1 MADSGAVPPVFSGHL
16 GRRVRFYRLQAEL
29 TQSELARRAGL
40 NQGFLSEIERGR
52 RRPSTSTARAI
63 ASALDLPV
71 AVLVGEGPDHDA
83 PRPLETRHLPLVD
96 DIPLQPPDPAAGE
109 SFPVLRHLYA
119 ANRYCLR
126 LTLDSME
133 PTLKPGDIVLVEY
146 RRSARPEHVVGRI
159 CACLIGGR
167 PLLARVFLEQRDGQA
182 VVVLRPDHPDAA
194 PQVIADPSELSIQ
207 GVVTHLVS
215 RAL

>member
-29 TQSELARRAGL
+29 TQSQLARRAGL

-52 RRPSTSTARAI
+52 RRPSAATARAI
-63 ASALDLPV
+63 AAALDLPV

-83 PRPLETRHLPLVD
+83 PQPLETRHLPLVD
-96 DIPLQPPDPAAGE
+96 EIPVTPPDPAAAGE

-159 CACLIGGR
+159 CACLIAGR

-194 PQVIADPSELSIQ
+194 QEIVDPSELSIQ
-207 GVVTHLVS
+207 GVITHLVS
-215 RAL
+215 RSL